1 MKLGQLRNLTKDL
14 NDDTEILSPLLIN
27 DKRVYVP
34 SKASVMTLTRLGDT
48 YQSEQVD
55 KLASDLV
62 VVVK

>member
-14 NDDTEILSPLLIN
+14 SDDTEILSPLLIN

-48 YQSEQVD
+48 Y
-55 KLASDLV
+55 
-62 VVVK
+62 